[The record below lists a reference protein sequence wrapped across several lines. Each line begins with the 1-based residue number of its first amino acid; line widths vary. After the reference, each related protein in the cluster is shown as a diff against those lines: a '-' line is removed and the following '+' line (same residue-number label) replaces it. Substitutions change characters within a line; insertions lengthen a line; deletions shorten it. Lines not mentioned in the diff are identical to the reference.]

1 MLSQEIPISVL
12 QGQAFWKDSDGK
24 YDRAFFEKDE
34 DTKEIFDQLKI
45 SKSPEYEKH
54 RNKHD
59 VIYIDFSKMPEDCDS
74 YDQYIGRIIN
84 RLKKDLIREYPDA
97 DYEEEDALWDI
108 LDCIFDMYDGQ
119 SLFLYG

>member
-1 MLSQEIPISVL
+1 
-12 QGQAFWKDSDGK
+12 
-24 YDRAFFEKDE
+24 
-34 DTKEIFDQLKI
+34 
-45 SKSPEYEKH
+45 
-54 RNKHD
+54 
-59 VIYIDFSKMPEDCDS
+59 MPEDCNS

-119 SLFLYG
+119 KFIFVMDEWDCVFHKTFITREGSTKIHFIFK